1 MRAAEPPFLEPAR
14 SRKRLLALLITC
26 AVAPC
31 LAAGSDG
38 VNLTDYGAVC
48 DGVADNSAAIA
59 RGLADAKAKNLPL
72 VIPTGQCN
80 FNDVI
85 RMDSVKLTGS
95 GASSVLYA
103 TNWQRSAIFMS
114 GAAPSVSN
122 VKLTGV
128 TAPSRQAPWEMTKI
142 TIFGA
147 TDFVID
153 HVTIEGSPAAGIQT
167 AQAPTRGRITN
178 NVVRN
183 TLSDGIHITGVASH
197 ILVEANLVE
206 YTGDDGIAVVSYW
219 RDPGRVNNITARNNI
234 VRNNRFGRNMS
245 VVGGSQ
251 VLYQNNLMQNNLAG
265 LACLYIAQEGGGMP
279 TQGNDDVKVERNTL
293 ENCGRPVMGHA
304 AVMIFSDGLQANN
317 NIRLLS
323 NDIRQSGRTGI
334 RVYSRWNFGV
344 LLDANRITGA
354 SVPLDISSPSTTIT
368 PYTSGPVGYATP

>member
-1 MRAAEPPFLEPAR
+1 MMTHDFRSGAPGLIACALASFLAT
-14 SRKRLLALLITC
+14 SHSS
-26 AVAPC
+26 V
-31 LAAGSDG
+31 G
-38 VNLTDYGAVC
+38 VNLTDHGGVCNGAT
-48 DGVADNSAAIA
+48 DNSAAIA
-59 RGLADAKAKNLPL
+59 LGLADAKAKNLPL

-80 FNDVI
+80 FSDII
-85 RMDSVKLTGS
+85 RLDGVKLTGN

-128 TAPSRQAPWEMTKI
+128 SAPSRQAPWEMTKI
-142 TIFGA
+142 TVFGA

-153 HVTIEGSPAAGIQT
+153 RVVIEGSPAAGIQT

-206 YTGDDGIAVVSYW
+206 YTGDDGIAVVSY
-219 RDPGRVNNITARNNI
+219 RSDAGRVNNVTARNNV

-293 ENCGRPVMGHA
+293 ENCGGPAAGHA
-304 AVMIFSDGLQANN
+304 AVMIFSDGNEANN
-317 NIRLLS
+317 NIWLLY
-323 NDIRQSGRTGI
+323 NDIRQSGRAGI
-334 RVYSRWNFGV
+334 RVYSPRNLGV
-344 LLDANRITGA
+344 RLEANRITGA
-354 SVPLDISSPSTTIT
+354 SLPLNVSSPSTTVI
-368 PYTSGPVGYATP
+368 PYTSGPVGYVSP

>member
-178 NVVRN
+178 NTVRN
-183 TLSDGIHITGVASH
+183 TLADSIHMTDRASYIT
-197 ILVEANLVE
+197 VENNLIE
-206 YTGDDGIAVVSYW
+206 YSGDDGIAVVSYKS
-219 RDPGRVNNITARNNI
+219 DGGRVNNITARNNV
-234 VRNNRFGRNMS
+234 VRNNKYGRNMS

-251 VLYQNNLMQNNLAG
+251 VVYENNLVQNNLAG
-265 LACLYIAQEGGGMP
+265 YACLYIAQENSYN
-279 TQGNDDVKVERNTL
+279 TYSVLDLNANHNTL
-293 ENCGRPVMGHA
+293 QNCGSLTTGHA
-304 AVMIFSDGLQANN
+304 AAMVFSDGGEANN
-317 NIRLLS
+317 NISMFS
-323 NDIRQSGRTGI
+323 NDIEQSGQTGI
-334 RVYSRWNFGV
+334 RVFSNYNFNV
-344 LLDANRITGA
+344 RLDSNLITGA
-354 SVPLDISSPSTTIT
+354 NPAMNITSPNVTVI
-368 PYTSGPVGYATP
+368 PYTTGSVGYVAP